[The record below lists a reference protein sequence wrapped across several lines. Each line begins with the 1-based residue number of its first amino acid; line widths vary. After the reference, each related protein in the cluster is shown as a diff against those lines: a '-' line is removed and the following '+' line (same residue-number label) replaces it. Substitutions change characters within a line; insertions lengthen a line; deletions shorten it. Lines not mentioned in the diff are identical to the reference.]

1 MKNEKHIIE
10 KFGFLGLDFLQE
22 LENCASV
29 NEIKSRT
36 EIISPGDSIQ
46 FIPILL
52 RGSIKVYTLN
62 DGRELLYY
70 YIKPGESCIMT
81 FASIFQNCRSR
92 VHAYAEE
99 PSKAVLIPVANLVD
113 FLKKHPE
120 IYKVFY
126 QEYNI
131 KFTAL
136 MDTVNDVIF
145 NKLDTRV
152 FNFINQR
159 MQFNEEN
166 PVKMSHKEIAA
177 GLGTTREV
185 VSRVLKKLANE
196 GYIIQHKQCIEII
209 NDKMKLFDL
218 YR

>member
-1 MKNEKHIIE
+1 MKNEKYIVE

-22 LENCASV
+22 LENCALV
-29 NEIKSRT
+29 NEIKPRT
-36 EIISPGDSIQ
+36 EIISPGERIQ
-46 FIPILL
+46 FIPVLL
-52 RGSIKVYTLN
+52 KGSIKVYTLN

-81 FASIFQNCRSR
+81 FASIFQNRRSR
-92 VHAYAEE
+92 VYAYAEE
-99 PSKAVLIPVANLVD
+99 SSKVALIPVANLVD

-126 QEYNI
+126 QEYDI
-131 KFTAL
+131 KFTTL

-152 FNFINQR
+152 FNYINQR

-177 GLGTTREV
+177 GLGTAREV

-196 GYIIQHKQCIEII
+196 GCIIQHKQYIEII
-209 NDKMKLFDL
+209 HNKIVTLK
-218 YR
+218 